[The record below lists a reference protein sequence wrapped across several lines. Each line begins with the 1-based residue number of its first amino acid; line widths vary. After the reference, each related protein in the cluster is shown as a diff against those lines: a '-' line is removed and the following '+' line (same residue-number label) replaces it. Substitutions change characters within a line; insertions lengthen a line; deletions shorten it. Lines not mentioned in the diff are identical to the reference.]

1 MIVCI
6 CNAISE
12 DQVRGAARKGAACPR
27 AAYRSLGKEP
37 QCCTCLCYAQ
47 EIIDD
52 ERANAPR
59 VNAKAA

>member
-6 CNAISE
+6 CNAITE
-12 DQVRGAARKGAACPR
+12 DEVRSAARKGAPCPR
-27 AAYRSLGKEP
+27 SAYRSLGKEP

-52 ERANAPR
+52 ERAKLVTACSR
-59 VNAKAA
+59 AA